1 MTFEANS
8 MRFVFT
14 VDFIGCLELMCFLV
28 CAEELCVWHDFN
40 TQWRCSQS
48 EDPLHFLI
56 VQPSWLGRGSKNQK
70 WDLWGYSLLCE
81 IIVHTILRIYVS
93 TFLDFQR
100 HVGHSLWK
108 ASMNASVPRFFFSG
122 LWFGHCL
129 LQLVFI
135 NPGIWSFSVCL
146 SMFWAKFPRKKLF
159 ITGDTRHMK
168 TSFPRKYQ
176 KSRIM
181 TSPGPRV
188 KELEPHSALSSN

>member
-56 VQPSWLGRGSKNQK
+56 VQSSWLGRGSKNQK

-108 ASMNASVPRFFFSG
+108 ASMNASVPRFFFFFLACG
-122 LWFGHCL
+122 LAIVYYNWYLSIQESEVSVFVSQCFG
-129 LQLVFI
+129 Q
-135 NPGIWSFSVCL
+135 NSQG
-146 SMFWAKFPRKKLF
+146 
-159 ITGDTRHMK
+159 
-168 TSFPRKYQ
+168 
-176 KSRIM
+176 KSC
-181 TSPGPRV
+181 S
-188 KELEPHSALSSN
+188 